1 MREADPDVGSVPQL
15 TVVEAGAISI
25 ERANETVYFNLRESL
40 VRMSRDSRDGDA
52 NGGDAFRQR

>member
-1 MREADPDVGSVPQL
+1 MSGSAPQL
-15 TVVEAGAISI
+15 TVVESEAISI

-52 NGGDAFRQR
+52 NGGDDFRQR